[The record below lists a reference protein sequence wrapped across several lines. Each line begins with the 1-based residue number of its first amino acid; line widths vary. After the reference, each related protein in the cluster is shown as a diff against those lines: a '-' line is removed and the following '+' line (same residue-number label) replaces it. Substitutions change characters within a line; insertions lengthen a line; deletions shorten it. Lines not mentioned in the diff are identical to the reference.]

1 MGFDASCKSDL
12 LHIEA
17 IVVALERI
25 TTSGDSIASTTLIN
39 EPGYWRQRIETLL
52 GRHDI
57 SRADRDHAQVLL
69 KRLRGIGKLPPESQR
84 SEQRN
89 EDREDRKDVVWQT
102 QGDRHE

>member
-25 TTSGDSIASTTLIN
+25 TNRGDSIASTTLIN

-52 GRHDI
+52 GRRDI
-57 SRADRDHAQVLL
+57 SRTDQDHAQALL
-69 KRLRGIGKLPPESQR
+69 KRLRGIGNAPSESQR
-84 SEQRN
+84 SNQRTGHR
-89 EDREDRKDVVWQT
+89 EDREDMVWQT

>member
-25 TTSGDSIASTTLIN
+25 TNSGDSIASTTLIN

-52 GRHDI
+52 GRRDF
-57 SRADRDHAQVLL
+57 SRADRDHAQALL
-69 KRLRGIGKLPPESQR
+69 KRLRGIGEVPSESQP
-84 SEQRN
+84 SEQRT
-89 EDREDRKDVVWQT
+89 EDREDPEDVVWRT